1 MPLKPG
7 RSQDTISA
15 NIAELV
21 RSGRDPK
28 QAAAIAYS
36 QARGGGKKPGPKK
49 GVDVKFNPNHDSEN
63 GQFAEGSGGGGGSS
77 GGKPASESAPSGK
90 PEIPWYGKPKPA
102 PKPKKPSAPI
112 APDVSSGAHRAI
124 MDHVNENGQ
133 VAVETSLYK
142 NPHQTGANSEDA
154 SYAQTIQDLV
164 KAGKLVPGQSAAG
177 MTMFHKPGTKPP
189 GILSRYA
196 IPPKKELV
204 SSTGQSL
211 HGPQAANEAMF
222 GPLTTPGARR
232 KRTSALVRPRGKAY
246 IAPQPL
252 AWWQKLGRTRK
263 EGVSLT
269 HGEDGRR
276 YMFLITSNSYKDRE
290 GETILTKAL
299 KEYVDSNWHGDTFA
313 PQPFL
318 FWHDDKLP
326 PLGEI
331 VWADMEGPFLIEV
344 AREGD
349 TSFAHK
355 MFDFVEKNPTYD
367 GGWGTS
373 HGFDFPEDDKNE
385 QGDYSKILK
394 FESSLLPKKAAANSL
409 TLSAVM
415 GKAGHMEYRDRVLA
429 DILKVPNN
437 RVKNL
442 RKGVEAMN
450 RTLQERGL
458 QHKSVGTQ
466 KGMGMDMP
474 GQQPDQ
480 QPDAAPPPV
489 EAKAGPD
496 PASILQALQVLAQ
509 VIEMFSGME
518 TPDEAA
524 SEEQMAFD
532 DSQPDDEGETGYT
545 DVTKEDDVEEET
557 KEQAGFA
564 EVGGSPSKGDAPQMI
579 NNAMTKRPGTFPPPV
594 PHQTATGKGKGKALA
609 DDRLLSAIKSLS
621 DKFDTI
627 EQRQNQTEKALVEL
641 AELFEGGKNN
651 RLFAPPNVASLDPR
665 TAITD
670 EKEIKN
676 VTKNMGDID
685 TFWNAPIVGS
695 TPIVPNGNG
704 GH

>member
-1 MPLKPG
+1 MRRTGKPLKPG
-7 RSQDTISA
+7 SSQSTISH
-15 NIAELV
+15 NIATEIAH
-21 RSGRDPK
+21 GKPPK
-28 QAAAIAYS
+28 QAQAIALS
-36 QARGGGKKPGPKK
+36 NARGGKKQG
-49 GVDVKFNPNHDSEN
+49 
-63 GQFAEGSGGGGGSS
+63 EGRPTSPDMYAYVPD
-77 GGKPASESAPSGK
+77 KN
-90 PEIPWYGKPKPA
+90 
-102 PKPKKPSAPI
+102 KPSTWKLPINDEQHISQAIDALSSDANAPHGRGAI
-112 APDVSSGAHRAI
+112 LPKGSRPGVVSRISARI
-124 MDHVNENGQ
+124 
-133 VAVETSLYK
+133 
-142 NPHQTGANSEDA
+142 
-154 SYAQTIQDLV
+154 
-164 KAGKLVPGQSAAG
+164 GKLN
-177 MTMFHKPGTKPP
+177 
-189 GILSRYA
+189 
-196 IPPKKELV
+196 IPDDRKQALHDKLAPHKKELV

-211 HGPQAANEAMF
+211 HGSQAANEAMF
-222 GPLTTPGARR
+222 GMLTTPGARP

-326 PLGEI
+326 ALGEI

-355 MFDFVEKNPTYD
+355 MFDFVEKNPQYD

-373 HGFDFPEDDKNE
+373 HGFDFPEDDKNA

-458 QHKSVGTQ
+458 QHKSVGT
-466 KGMGMDMP
+466 KGVAEDVGGQLDDIKSTLSDNPQLGVQLLKYLIDMLSGEEQGEDGMDMDEMEMTAD
-474 GQQPDQ
+474 GEQPN
-480 QPDAAPPPV
+480 A
-489 EAKAGPD
+489 
-496 PASILQALQVLAQ
+496 
-509 VIEMFSGME
+509 
-518 TPDEAA
+518 
-524 SEEQMAFD
+524 
-532 DSQPDDEGETGYT
+532 EGETGYE

-564 EVGGSPSKGDAPQMI
+564 EVGGSPSKGDVPQLI

-594 PHQTATGKGKGKALA
+594 PHQVATGKGKGKALS

-621 DKFDTI
+621 AKFDAI
-627 EQRQNQTEKALVEL
+627 EQRQNETEKALVEL
-641 AELFEGGKNN
+641 ADLMEGGKNN